1 MPSMTDHNG
10 FPIDEIP
17 PRMGAL
23 APLSAYKSEPVR
35 ITGFDIRTGKTLT
48 VVAQRIA
55 SGPDGKPFT
64 FAEAPGAPRASQPV
78 VKNAQRRDRL
88 ADLEDYGDDMAA
100 AIEAA
105 NLRTRK

>member
-35 ITGFDIRTGKTLT
+35 ITGFDIRTGKTPNCGGP
-48 VVAQRIA
+48 AYRQRA
-55 SGPDGKPFT
+55 GW
-64 FAEAPGAPRASQPV
+64 
-78 VKNAQRRDRL
+78 
-88 ADLEDYGDDMAA
+88 
-100 AIEAA
+100 
-105 NLRTRK
+105 